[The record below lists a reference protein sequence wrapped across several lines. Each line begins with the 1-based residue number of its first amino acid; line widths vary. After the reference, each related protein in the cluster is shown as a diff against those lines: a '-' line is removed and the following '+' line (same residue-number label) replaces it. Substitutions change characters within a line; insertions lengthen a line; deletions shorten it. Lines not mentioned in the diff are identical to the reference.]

1 MGICN
6 RDKDASEQKFCV
18 NRRTGQIATGVT
30 YEYWTAP
37 FPCTIE
43 QVQVAAAG
51 LSGAPQWALQI
62 NRFVVG
68 SGATAIPGV
77 AAAQAIPAFSTSGLF
92 EMTLATSG
100 SSLLKL
106 ETGDV
111 VEIVSSVSNTNVND
125 SSVSLV
131 ATATQDIKTYF

>member
-30 YEYWTAP
+30 YELWTAP
-37 FPCTIE
+37 FPCTVSE
-43 QVQVAAAG
+43 VQVAAAG
-51 LSGAPQWALQI
+51 LSGAPQWKLQT
-62 NRFVVG
+62 NRFVI
-68 SGATAIPGV
+68 GAGVTAIQGL

-92 EMTLATSG
+92 EMTLATAG
-100 SSLLKL
+100 STLLKL
-106 ETGDV
+106 EAGDV

-125 SSVSLV
+125 ASVSLV
-131 ATATQDIKTYF
+131 ATATQDIKSYF